1 MISSPKDP
9 LIGGLSGAPRRIEL
23 EGAAAVMTASK
34 VPVHGV
40 VTVLYACPLTDA
52 QLRDAEVSDLARSS
66 PWSTAPHPAR
76 CWDHWNKG
84 WPVLARVR
92 RAELRPAP
100 LHGPGPGQSRRTIGH
115 SCRHRGRDTSAEPP
129 PVHPVEIE
137 PDAIWP
143 N

>member
-1 MISSPKDP
+1 
-9 LIGGLSGAPRRIEL
+9 
-23 EGAAAVMTASK
+23 MTASK

-52 QLRDAEVSDLARSS
+52 QLRDAEVSDLARFVALVHRTT
-66 PWSTAPHPAR
+66 PRKVLGPLEQGLA
-76 CWDHWNKG
+76 
-84 WPVLARVR
+84 VLAESGGPSFDR
-92 RAELRPAP
+92 RRYALAQARADAIRALMPAP
-100 LHGPGPGQSRRTIGH
+100 
-115 SCRHRGRDTSAEPP
+115 GRDTSAEPP